1 MVTNKKKVLLFDND
15 KKNKKENKKFD
26 HVRGFTHCKSLPIK
40 SLQLIQNY
48 TCKQTELF

>member
-26 HVRGFTHCKSLPIK
+26 NVRGFTHCKSLPI
-40 SLQLIQNY
+40 SLQVI
-48 TCKQTELF
+48 TTHPELQM